1 MSYEQTIA
9 NVSKAVEVVGIGVL
23 IVGGC
28 YALAAFALKVIRG
41 RSTDGST
48 DAFEDLRRSLG
59 RSILLGLEILVA
71 ADIIRTIAIAP
82 TFTSVGVLGLI
93 VVVRTF
99 LSFSLEA
106 ELDGQWPW
114 RKAGD
119 RPLAKPSGSDA
130 TDRVKRAEGIS
141 TRAMGPPAADLA
153 PTRLDHPLDG
163 TPVEASRAI

>member
-9 NVSKAVEVVGIGVL
+9 VVSKAVEVVGIGVL

-28 YALAAFALKVIRG
+28 YALAAFALKVARRG
-41 RSTDGST
+41 RTDP
-48 DAFEDLRRSLG
+48 FEDLRRSLG

-71 ADIIRTIAIAP
+71 ADIIRTIAITP
-82 TFTSVGVLGLI
+82 SFTSVGVLGLI

-99 LSFSLEA
+99 LSFSLEV

-153 PTRLDHPLDG
+153 PTRLDYPLHG

>member
-28 YALAAFALKVIRG
+28 YALAAFALKVTRG
-41 RSTDGST
+41 RSTD
-48 DAFEDLRRSLG
+48 AYEDLRRSLG

-71 ADIIRTIAIAP
+71 ADIIRTIAITP
-82 TFTSVGVLGLI
+82 SFTSVGVLGLI

-119 RPLAKPSGSDA
+119 RLLAKQGRGSSP
-130 TDRVKRAEGIS
+130 TERVKRAGGIS

-153 PTRLDHPLDG
+153 PTRLDHPVDG

>member
-1 MSYEQTIA
+1 MTYEQTIA
-9 NVSKAVEVVGIGVL
+9 DVSKAVEVVGIGVL

-28 YALAAFALKVIRG
+28 YALAVFAFEVARG
-41 RSTDGST
+41 GST
-48 DAFEDLRRSLG
+48 DAYEDLRRSLG

-71 ADIIRTIAIAP
+71 ADIIRTIAITP
-82 TFTSVGVLGLI
+82 SFTSVGVLGLI

>member
-9 NVSKAVEVVGIGVL
+9 DVSKAVEVVGIGVL

-28 YALAAFALKVIRG
+28 YALAAFALKVTRG
-41 RSTDGST
+41 RSTD
-48 DAFEDLRRSLG
+48 AYEDLRRSLG

-71 ADIIRTIAIAP
+71 ADIIRTIAITP
-82 TFTSVGVLGLI
+82 SFTSVGVLGLI

>member
-1 MSYEQTIA
+1 MSYEQAIA
-9 NVSKAVEVVGIGVL
+9 DVSKAVEIVGIGVL

-28 YALAAFALKVIRG
+28 YALAAFALKVTRG
-41 RSTDGST
+41 RSTD
-48 DAFEDLRRSLG
+48 AYEDLRRSLG

-71 ADIIRTIAIAP
+71 ADIIRTIAITP
-82 TFTSVGVLGLI
+82 SFTSVGVLGLI

>member
-1 MSYEQTIA
+1 VPYEQTISD
-9 NVSKAVEVVGIGVL
+9 VSKAVEVAGITVL

-28 YALAAFALKVIRG
+28 YALGVFALRVAQG
-41 RSTDGST
+41 RTANSY
-48 DAFEDLRRSLG
+48 EDLRRSLG

-71 ADIIRTIAIAP
+71 ADIIRTIAITP

-114 RKAGD
+114 RKARDRRLGRLDTGRD
-119 RPLAKPSGSDA
+119 RP
-130 TDRVKRAEGIS
+130 DRVGRGAEATT
-141 TRAMGPPAADLA
+141 TRVTASREADSSRHSRLA
-153 PTRLDHPLDG
+153 PDTAEPF
-163 TPVEASRAI
+163 TT

>member
-9 NVSKAVEVVGIGVL
+9 DVSKAVEVVGIGVL

-28 YALAAFALKVIRG
+28 YALAAFALRLARG
-41 RSTDGST
+41 GSI
-48 DAFEDLRRSLG
+48 DASEDLRRSLG

-71 ADIIRTIAIAP
+71 ADIIRTIAITP
-82 TFTSVGVLGLI
+82 SFTSVGVLGLI

-106 ELDGQWPW
+106 ELEGQWPW

-119 RPLAKPSGSDA
+119 RPLAKPSVSDPI
-130 TDRVKRAEGIS
+130 DRVKRAEGIS

-163 TPVEASRAI
+163 TPVEASSAI